1 MTTTDG
7 TAALCTLEKVTDF
20 SAAKDTT
27 AIAIVC
33 NVVKPSKPQQHAA
46 DLYIEAM
53 EALQKTDVD
62 AAVQMMRQ
70 LQKMGCAQFGDST
83 SSTPAAWR
91 QRKCRRLNRYPS
103 KIHEDM

>member
-1 MTTTDG
+1 M
-7 TAALCTLEKVTDF
+7 ALCTLEKVTDF

-53 EALQKTDVD
+53 ETISKDDVPRCME
-62 AAVQMMRQ
+62 MMAQ
-70 LQKMGCAQFGDST
+70 LIQISNADTANTPVST
-83 SSTPAAWR
+83 EVAWE
-91 QRKCRRLNRYPS
+91 QRKCRKLNRYPT
-103 KIHEDM
+103 I